1 MFWWSTCYTKIKN
14 IYIPKTKENIYVC
27 IYIYIYRERERER
40 EREGAFVCGKIE
52 IMHGIREGMTFY
64 SMRIRIRR
72 VKNRGR

>member
-1 MFWWSTCYTKIKN
+1 M
-14 IYIPKTKENIYVC
+14 C
-27 IYIYIYRERERER
+27 IYIYIYIERERERKRERERER
-40 EREGAFVCGKIE
+40 AFVCGKIE

>member
-1 MFWWSTCYTKIKN
+1 MVADVAQRERSKIKC
-14 IYIPKTKENIYVC
+14 YSSAF
-27 IYIYIYRERERER
+27 RERERE
-40 EREGAFVCGKIE
+40 AFVSGKIE

>member
-1 MFWWSTCYTKIKN
+1 MCVY
-14 IYIPKTKENIYVC
+14 

-40 EREGAFVCGKIE
+40 EAFVCGKIE

>member
-1 MFWWSTCYTKIKN
+1 MITWLLIWLNVSVAKLNATLQLL
-14 IYIPKTKENIYVC
+14 
-27 IYIYIYRERERER
+27 ERERE
-40 EREGAFVCGKIE
+40 AFVSGKIE